1 MTKKMAFVDGIS
13 PSVVNGKSQKLHMQA
28 ETRFQEDN

>member
-13 PSVVNGKSQKLHMQA
+13 PGVVNGKSQKLHMQA
-28 ETRFQEDN
+28 KT